1 LKRAARYIAKR
12 LVNWRYR
19 SFNPQ
24 NHGARIVKVD
34 GLKLG
39 VARGVFDPSL
49 HFTSGFM
56 AKYISRPG
64 VLHAEDAVL
73 DVGTGTGVLA
83 IAAGRAG
90 CKKVVGVDL
99 SPLAVACASGNVR
112 RHGLADSI
120 QVEVGGFVPYQTPG
134 PFNVVITNPPYFRG
148 SPTDDSQMAYLAGAQ
163 LEWFDAFIDN
173 VTPRLRSGGRVL
185 MVLSDTAEIGA
196 ILQRFKDARWTCRIV
211 ARQDILIEV
220 MYIFQLTPPIVRGHR
235 RRSLSTRP
243 DYSDCET

>member
-1 LKRAARYIAKR
+1 MNR
-12 LVNWRYR
+12 RYR

-24 NHGARIVKVD
+24 KHGARTVKVN

-56 AKYISRPG
+56 AKYISSPG
-64 VLHAEDAVL
+64 VLHAEEAVL

-83 IAAGRAG
+83 IAAARAG

-99 SPLAVACASGNVR
+99 SPVAVACARVNVR
-112 RHGLADSI
+112 RNGLADAVH
-120 QVEVGGFVPYQTPG
+120 VEVGAYVPKQTSG
-134 PFNVVITNPPYFRG
+134 LFDVVISNPPYFRG
-148 SPTDDSQMAYLAGAQ
+148 SQADRSQMAYLAGAK
-163 LEWFDAFIDN
+163 LEWFDGFIDN
-173 VTPRLRSGGRVL
+173 VTPRFRPEGRVL

-211 ARQDILIEV
+211 ERRDILIEV
-220 MYIFQLTPPIVRGHR
+220 MYIIELRPPKVRGH
-235 RRSLSTRP
+235 
-243 DYSDCET
+243 C